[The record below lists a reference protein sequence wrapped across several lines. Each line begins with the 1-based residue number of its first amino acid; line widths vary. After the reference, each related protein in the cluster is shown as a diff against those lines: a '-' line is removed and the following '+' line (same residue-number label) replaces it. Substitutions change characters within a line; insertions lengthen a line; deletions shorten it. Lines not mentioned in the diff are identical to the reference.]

1 MIQLQTSWMVLQIP
15 NVRSVILITQ
25 DDGVTDQKEMSNN
38 DSDDAGESTMSSDIE
53 DNDLDNH

>member
-1 MIQLQTSWMVLQIP
+1 MHSRRHPNFIADQMIQLQTSWMVLQIP

-38 DSDDAGESTMSSDIE
+38 DSDDA
-53 DNDLDNH
+53 